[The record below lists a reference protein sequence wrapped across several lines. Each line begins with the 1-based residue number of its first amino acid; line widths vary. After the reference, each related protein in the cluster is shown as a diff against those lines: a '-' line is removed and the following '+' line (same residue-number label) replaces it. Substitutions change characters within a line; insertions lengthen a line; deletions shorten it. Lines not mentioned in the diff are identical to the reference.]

1 MVGIARA
8 IACAVVLASPIC
20 VLHGQTISVEADI
33 TAGYSGEEVRAAASQ
48 LRVFGDGPAKIRYF
62 AEALWAGRWA
72 GDDEVIGGSLIGVDP
87 IGTDVFGAAYPY
99 RRKLQVMEAYAERY
113 FNARGFIFGGRAGQ
127 FRTPFGIYTRSDYGY
142 TGFVRAPLIRY
153 DGYFALSNN
162 WLEQGAMI
170 TAGLPQ
176 LFFEASVGRPHDLGT
191 ALRRSGTDGSIRV
204 QGYHGPLI
212 VGVSH
217 SRSNPYMPIRFAPG
231 RQAFTG
237 VDVRFASASGIQLRG
252 EAIKGR
258 SFNGVSTT
266 GWYVD
271 GIVHRA
277 GMGPFTAVVRG
288 ESLDYIA
295 SAPFARAASR
305 FTLGTR
311 VRLPGRVTAQV
322 NYLRQ
327 NGDMPR
333 IYDSSLDVSITYSL
347 RIR

>member
-1 MVGIARA
+1 MVRIARA

-20 VLHGQTISVEADI
+20 VLHGQTISAEADI

-62 AEALWAGRWA
+62 AEASWAGRWA

-176 LFFEASVGRPHDLGT
+176 LFVEASVGRPHDVGT

-305 FTLGTR
+305 VTLGTR